1 MRNKA
6 EGWRPDWSRED
17 GHCTLQTGVVWPGVF
32 ILLPM
37 LMQLLPEMLLK
48 AEATEVVATGIQA
61 DVT

>member
-1 MRNKA
+1 MRDKA
-6 EGWRPDWSRED
+6 EGWRPDRSGED
-17 GHCTLQTGVVWPGVF
+17 GHCTFQTGVVWPGVF
-32 ILLPM
+32 TFLPM